1 MVKLNK
7 SEMML
12 YNFVRDSN
20 KKETEIGDLIS
31 EFYKDRKKPKH
42 PNGSMAAMM
51 RTIAIKTAAM
61 GLPPLVRTSRLGSKS
76 KATYKVGLER

>member
-7 SEMML
+7 SELML
-12 YNFVRDSN
+12 YNLVKYSDEP
-20 KKETEIGDLIS
+20 ETKIGDLIS

-51 RTIAIKTAAM
+51 RTIAIKTSAM
-61 GLPPLVRTSRLGSKS
+61 DLLPLVRASRLGRNA
-76 KATYKVGLER
+76 KATYKGGLGR